1 MKFNLTTHN
10 KQAIYNVLK
19 GLLVAGGPL
28 AAILTNQFGMD
39 DGTVKTIIE
48 SGAAIVSIVGLLW
61 LGAGG
66 TDKAVVQQAA
76 EVKGV
81 QVHVDTARAPEAVVE
96 VAQSTNPDV
105 WPMVGGPRS
114 HEKDAEVAAAIVQEE
129 VDKDLAGRSDGNGY
143 RTLK

>member
-1 MKFNLTTHN
+1 MLNLTTHN

-48 SGAAIVSIVGLLW
+48 SGAAVLSIVGLLW

-81 QVHVDTARAPEAVVE
+81 QVHVDMNRAPESVAE
-96 VAQSTNPDV
+96 VATSSNQDV
-105 WPMVGGPRS
+105 WPMVGGPRTAAS
-114 HEKDAEVAAAIVQEE
+114 DAAVRSAAEE
-129 VDKDLAGRSDGNGY
+129 DPGPVTRTREDSGY